1 MATEPPITITD
12 CLHAFALAEPFVSEE
27 IKDPRE
33 AMGAQQGVALTIL
46 DWALHE
52 CCHNLARIDAAE
64 VQGRE
69 PVPFGPEE
77 PKRC

>member
-1 MATEPPITITD
+1 
-12 CLHAFALAEPFVSEE
+12 
-27 IKDPRE
+27 
-33 AMGAQQGVALTIL
+33 MGAQQGVALTIL